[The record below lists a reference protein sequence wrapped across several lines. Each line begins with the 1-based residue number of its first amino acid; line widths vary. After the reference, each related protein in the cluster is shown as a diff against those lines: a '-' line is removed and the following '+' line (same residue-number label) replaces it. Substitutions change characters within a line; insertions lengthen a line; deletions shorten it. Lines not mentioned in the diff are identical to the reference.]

1 MTAFLTLAV
10 LSFLSIRPILKDSR
24 IEAKA
29 EWDAFMRAVK
39 ERNELLPGVIEAMK
53 GFEPGHGR
61 MVESALEARSI
72 AMRATDPDKIVASID
87 DIDRNLAQLEKV
99 VQSKPELAQYPP
111 FSKHWKRVLNI
122 SRRVNSAR
130 KDYNNSVRLYNRLL
144 TPFPQNMLTTLF
156 GFVPLIEYPPIR
168 SVGEEEF

>member
-1 MTAFLTLAV
+1 
-10 LSFLSIRPILKDSR
+10 
-24 IEAKA
+24 
-29 EWDAFMRAVK
+29 
-39 ERNELLPGVIEAMK
+39 
-53 GFEPGHGR
+53 